1 MVRLLLILFLT
12 SQWRPIV
19 LHYNMWTACTLQHFC
34 ICQLSQLYF
43 STVFLRCISQLYFQ
57 VHFICWISALQNT
70 AQGAVYCWLSTGASD
85 TSRFERGMS
94 TSRSKKR
101 GFLDWS
107 NPMSEIRRV
116 STQNETTSYVQWRL
130 FHQPYLEGGP
140 NVNCLPPQEV
150 VVVAQ
155 NSSC

>member
-1 MVRLLLILFLT
+1 MVRLLLILFLSEGQLCST
-12 SQWRPIV
+12 IICVDLYMHCSISVFVNCP
-19 LHYNMWTACTLQHFC
+19 NC
-34 ICQLSQLYF
+34 IFQLYF
-43 STVFLRCISQLYFQ
+43 SAAFLNCIFQL
-57 VHFICWISALQNT
+57 HFISKSALQNT
-70 AQGAVYCWLSTGASD
+70 ELEAVYCWLSTGASD